1 MNLQP
6 GKGRSPAHPCLIVG
20 LGNPGDAYARTR
32 HNLGARAVETA
43 AARWA
48 VTLQPGEAARF
59 GRGRI
64 GPPDR
69 PAEVTLAVPLTWM
82 NVSGPAV
89 KTLLDSFGLA
99 PDQLIVV
106 YDDLDLPLGRMRIRR
121 RGGPGG
127 HNGLLSIITTLDTDA
142 FCRLKLG
149 IGRPPA
155 GIEAAEYVLAPFL
168 AEERPEVER
177 VVTEAVSAL
186 ESLVT
191 EGVGAA
197 MNRFNVRNQEDESF
211 EL

>member
-1 MNLQP
+1 MILQP
-6 GKGRSPAHPCLIVG
+6 GKDGSPASACLIVG
-20 LGNPGDAYARTR
+20 LGNPGDAYAKTR
-32 HNLGARAVETA
+32 HNLGARAVAAA

-48 VTLQPGEAARF
+48 VTLQAAEVGRV

-69 PAEVTLAVPLTWM
+69 LAEVTLGIPLTWM

-89 KTLLDSFGLA
+89 KTILDSFGLA
-99 PDQLIVV
+99 SDRLIVV
-106 YDDLDLPLGRMRIRR
+106 YDDLDLPLGRMRIRQ

-127 HNGLLSIITTLDTDA
+127 HNGLLSVITALNTDA

-149 IGRPPA
+149 IGRPPL
-155 GIEAAEYVLAPFL
+155 GIEAADYVLAPFL
-168 AEERPEVER
+168 AEERAEVER
-177 VVTEAVSAL
+177 LVTEAVPAL
-186 ESLVT
+186 ESIVT

-197 MNRFNVRNQEDESF
+197 MNRFNAREKEDDNF